1 MIHSLIGKI
10 TYKDNKSLVLE
21 NQGIGYKIFCSP
33 DVLKK
38 TSEGQELK
46 LFTHLHVKEDAVELY
61 GFLALEELKLF
72 DILNEISGIGPKTAL
87 TLASLGSLEKL
98 QELMENGKLPPE
110 VKGIG
115 PKKAQKILLE
125 LTGKIKEIRASKEA
139 WPDDGSLDALA
150 SLGFPRQKAREALS
164 KVRGEANK
172 EEKIKEAL
180 RILGGV

>member
-1 MIHSLIGKI
+1 MTIISTFTKIQLLGVDQRILETRITDRQGRYGFLINAG
-10 TYKDNKSLVLE
+10 
-21 NQGIGYKIFCSP
+21 GIGYKVFCSS

-115 PKKAQKILLE
+115 PKKAQKIIPFLYKL
-125 LTGKIKEIRASKEA
+125 K
-139 WPDDGSLDALA
+139 P
-150 SLGFPRQKAREALS
+150 
-164 KVRGEANK
+164 
-172 EEKIKEAL
+172 
-180 RILGGV
+180 